1 MNRLVRF
8 GISLEEGLLRNFDR
22 LIRQRGYGNR
32 SEAIRDLIRADLVSQ
47 EWREGGEVVGV
58 VMTVFDH
65 HRRNLLATLTDVQHE
80 SYSRV
85 LASQHIHLDHDHCLE
100 TAIVRGKR
108 EEVEELANRLK
119 ALKGVK
125 HAALVMTTTGKKID

>member
-65 HRRNLLATLTDVQHE
+65 HRRNLLATLTQVQHE

-100 TAIVRGKR
+100 TAIVRGTG
-108 EEVEELANRLK
+108 EEIEGLANRLK

>member
-65 HRRNLLATLTDVQHE
+65 HRRNLLATLTQVQHE

-100 TAIVRGKR
+100 TAIVRGKG
-108 EEVEELANRLK
+108 EEVAELANRLK

-125 HAALVMTTTGKKID
+125 HAALVMTTTGEKIA

>member
-1 MNRLVRF
+1 MSRLLRF
-8 GISLEEGLLRNFDR
+8 GISLEDGLLRRFDR
-22 LIRQRGYGNR
+22 LIRKRGYRNR
-32 SEAIRDLIRADLVSQ
+32 SEAIRDLIRAELVSQ

-65 HRRNLLATLTDVQHE
+65 HRRNLQATLTDVQHE

-85 LASQHIHLDHDHCLE
+85 IASQHIHLDHDHCLE
-100 TAIVRGKR
+100 TAIVKGKG
-108 EEVEELANRLK
+108 EEIESLANRLK

-125 HAALVMTTTGKKID
+125 HAALVMTTTGKGME